1 MNSEP
6 DFTSTTRYLLF
17 QNLRPGRY
25 CARRSNAKKYDPF
38 DTQDTFEIMGD
49 GFVILKAY
57 AGPVSR
63 GTLLGSNSHA
73 EISARWERL
82 NRRSD
87 AIESGVAD
95 FTVRPWHVAVAEPSR
110 YSPRRRI
117 NSIIRG
123 FTRLE

>member
-1 MNSEP
+1 M
-6 DFTSTTRYLLF
+6 LF

-25 CARRSNAKKYDPF
+25 CARRSNAKKYGPF
-38 DTQDTFEIMGD
+38 DTQGTFEIMGD
-49 GFVILKAY
+49 GFAILKAY
-57 AGPVSR
+57 ARPVSR
-63 GTLLGSNSHA
+63 GTRVGGNSHGLINA
-73 EISARWERL
+73 TWERL